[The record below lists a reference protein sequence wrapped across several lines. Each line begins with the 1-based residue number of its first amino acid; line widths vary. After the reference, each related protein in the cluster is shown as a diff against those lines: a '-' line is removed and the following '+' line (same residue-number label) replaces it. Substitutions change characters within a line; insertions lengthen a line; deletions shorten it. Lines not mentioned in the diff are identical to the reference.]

1 MLSRIELGF
10 IAVAVAVH
18 VGGLYGA
25 TLFPSENLLR
35 ARKGTVDAPMDF
47 EFEPRVKEREDLSD
61 EFVTD
66 DQQQAA
72 ARVNAPYNPDEPTRA
87 RRNAGLRGRGASGT
101 DGVPSEDGTEGL
113 GEGGGEDPDPGSTPD
128 PNEWGPSDAEGIPG
142 IDRPIWEDP
151 SLLALDSR
159 GAPAETKAPKGKQV
173 TAASVNKAL
182 KAELLKNDKKLGLG
196 LPAAGTVASIFKAAV
211 ESSDAPGNATA
222 SYTVA
227 LGPGGK
233 VKSIKFNSASAGNS
247 STWEGIARTVKGAL
261 ASQKLNLSGDWAR
274 GAVIAIAVTSKIKM
288 PSGSEVGAGL
298 EFSLEQKFDVADIG
312 ARPTRVVSVG
322 ADASPVN

>member
-10 IAVAVAVH
+10 LAAAAAVH
-18 VGGLYGA
+18 VGALYGA
-25 TLFPSENLLR
+25 TLFPSENLLT
-35 ARKGTVDAPMDF
+35 ARKGTIDTPMEFD
-47 EFEPRVKEREDLSD
+47 FEPRVQEREDLSD

-66 DQQQAA
+66 DQQQSA
-72 ARVNAPYNPDEPTRA
+72 ARVNAPYNPDEPARA

-101 DGVPSEDGTEGL
+101 DGVPSPDGTEGL
-113 GEGGGEDPDPGSTPD
+113 GEGGGEEPDPGSDPN
-128 PNEWGPSDAEGIPG
+128 PNEWGPTDGEGIPG

-151 SLLALDSR
+151 ELLALDTR
-159 GAPAETKAPKGKQV
+159 GAPAETKLPKGKRV
-173 TAASVNKAL
+173 DAASVNKSL
-182 KAELLKNDKKLGLG
+182 KGEILKNDKKLGLG
-196 LPAAGTVASIFKAAV
+196 FPAGGTVASIFKAAV
-211 ESSDAPGNATA
+211 EGSDAPGNSTA
-222 SYTVA
+222 SFTVA

-233 VKSIKFNSASAGNS
+233 VKSIKFNSASAGNA

-322 ADASPVN
+322 HDSSPVN